1 MSPGLE
7 EARPGVSGWPLDH
20 FDGHLMGPKGQ
31 FSWPDGREGWLSGVS
46 GMSRQ
51 CLRPRS
57 SGMVA
62 CPLPWQQACVSAHRD
77 GDTIGKEVRTMEGI
91 LLCAAAVAVL
101 VGLGALVE
109 AAWARRAGSK
119 RTSVYPSTPG

>member
-1 MSPGLE
+1 MI
-7 EARPGVSGWPLDH
+7 V
-20 FDGHLMGPKGQ
+20 
-31 FSWPDGREGWLSGVS
+31 EGWLSGVS

-57 SGMVA
+57 SGTVA
-62 CPLPWQQACVSAHRD
+62 CPLPWQQACVSAHRN

-91 LLCAAAVAVL
+91 LLCAGAVVVL

-109 AAWARRAGSK
+109 KPPAPSAVGASEGRSIPQHLGKPGSK
-119 RTSVYPSTPG
+119 LGTGKDRSQFSGQHREHP